1 MGSFWIFIL
10 WKEII
15 TVINL
20 SFSKFD
26 DDIYSVWILLRKI
39 FTLYSLGYWLHWLS
53 IFRKL
58 ALLSKF
64 VIFAAFSFSCWIE
77 WSVSTALLTLK
88 EIWSLIL
95 NQNWSFF
102 RLSTSCLPVVLESY
116 RGSQFHNRFVV
127 FRIDQDLSFYIVR
140 YISNCHRQVECGNFH
155 SMCFHIW
162 QGFLRAFC
170 HIHKFVFRM
179 CLAYSL
185 KYSLKIYLGNSVL
198 IGGARVF

>member
-1 MGSFWIFIL
+1 MSSFWIFIL

-88 EIWSLIL
+88 ENLKSCSQSKLIV
-95 NQNWSFF
+95 FF
-102 RLSTSCLPVVLESY
+102 ILSTSCLPVVLESY

-127 FRIDQDLSFYIVR
+127 FRIAQDLSFYIVR
-140 YISNCHRQVECGNFH
+140 YISNFHRQVECGNFH

-162 QGFLRAFC
+162 QGFPRAFYR
-170 HIHKFVFRM
+170 IHKFVFRM

-185 KYSLKIYLGNSVL
+185 KCSLRIYLGDDVWHD
-198 IGGARVF
+198 RDF